1 MTVVRRLR
9 SEGDADRSRVSRL
22 RSCACS
28 CALISLAA
36 LSLCRFII
44 HGKVYDVNGFLVDH
58 PGQNTRGAEPAYA
71 ALRCACSLC
80 LRPLT
85 APSPFAVSLL
95 LCAAVAVFAGGPEI
109 LTNEAGTDAT
119 AKFEEVFHSDDARKQ
134 LKDFCVGTLKGYT
147 GPANAAMKKK
157 GASGSANA
165 TASAGPSSA
174 VYLVAAAA
182 VGALVY
188 LFVL

>member
-1 MTVVRRLR
+1 MFGWRKL
-9 SEGDADRSRVSRL
+9 ADTAP
-22 RSCACS
+22 C
-28 CALISLAA
+28 AA
-36 LSLCRFII
+36 LCCVVALRFII

-58 PGQNTRGAEPAYA
+58 P
-71 ALRCACSLC
+71 
-80 LRPLT
+80 
-85 APSPFAVSLL
+85 
-95 LCAAVAVFAGGPEI
+95 GGPEI

-157 GASGSANA
+157 GGSGTA
-165 TASAGPSSA
+165 TETAGPSPA

-182 VGALVY
+182 VAALVY
-188 LFVL
+188 VFVL